1 MMESTEYLTSY
12 DFHHAKMLKSSS
24 ASTVGASRYCY
35 NSDATLL
42 LEEALLDP
50 NLILAHVLLLEVEC
64 GHGIGG
70 APLLCPVL
78 TPNTIL
84 YSSNKDLNV
93 LIINY
98 I

>member
-1 MMESTEYLTSY
+1 
-12 DFHHAKMLKSSS
+12 MLKSSS
-24 ASTVGASRYCY
+24 ALKIGASRYCC

-42 LEEALLDP
+42 IEEALLDQ
-50 NLILAHVLLLEVEC
+50 NLILAHVLLLEVER
-64 GHGIGG
+64 GRDIGG
-70 APLLCPVL
+70 APLSCPVL

-93 LIINY
+93 LIINC